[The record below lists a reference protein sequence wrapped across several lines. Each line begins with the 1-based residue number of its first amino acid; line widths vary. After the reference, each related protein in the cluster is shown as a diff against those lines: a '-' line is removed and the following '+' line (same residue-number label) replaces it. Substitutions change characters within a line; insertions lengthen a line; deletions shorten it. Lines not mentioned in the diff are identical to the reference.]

1 MINHEAWLADAV
13 AGLADALDDGFSLT
27 AFSGRLAEDIAE
39 LLAPADV
46 ALVLADEHGELRVQ
60 GATTE
65 RAFALASV
73 DVGNAEG
80 PCTDGYHGTGQIRN
94 RPLDGTGSWPRFAP
108 VARAAG
114 FRFAHAVPLRCRA
127 GAVGVAGVLAEG
139 PDLLTDTKASLAEAL
154 ATSAAI
160 SILQERAVRRST
172 EKSEQLQRALDTRV
186 VVEQAKGMLAGR
198 LNTDVG
204 VAFTLLREYARGRN
218 LRLSAVAGDVV
229 HGKLGDADLVAASRA
244 RDAAARRRNALRLS
258 PGAPLPSAV
267 PPRRTGARE
276 ENRRPSR

>member
-13 AGLADALDDGFSLT
+13 AGLADALDEDFSVT

-39 LLAPADV
+39 LLSPADV
-46 ALVLADEHGELRVQ
+46 ALALADEHGELRVQ

-65 RAFALASV
+65 RAFALASL

-80 PCTDGYHGTGQIRN
+80 PCTDGYRGAGQIRN

-114 FRFAHAVPLRCRA
+114 FRIVHAVPLRCRA
-127 GAVGVAGVLAEG
+127 GTVGVAGVLAEG
-139 PDLLTDTKASLAEAL
+139 PGHLTGDKVSLAEAL

-172 EKSEQLQRALDTRV
+172 EKAEQLQRALDSRV
-186 VVEQAKGMLAGR
+186 VVEQAKGLLAGR

-229 HGKLGDADLVAASRA
+229 DGKLGATDLVVANRGRQA
-244 RDAAARRRNALRLS
+244 RQAARRRDARRLS
-258 PGAPLPSAV
+258 PGAAPPSAALL
-267 PPRRTGARE
+267 RRTGAPRG
-276 ENRRPSR
+276 SK